1 MLGSKNKNSG
11 HYDTLISNKSE
22 FVGNLHFSGGL
33 HIDGRIKGNIVAD
46 DKSGAVVRISE
57 TGVVEGEIRVPN
69 VIINGCVKG
78 NVFSS
83 QHIELAKKADVQ
95 GDVHYT
101 IMEMVMGAQ
110 VNGSL
115 VHQADAKGKNGKGRN
130 SEPSLAEVDTA
141 EKVD

>member
-11 HYDTLISNKSE
+11 HFDTLISNKSE

-33 HIDGRIKGNIVAD
+33 HIDGKIKGNIIAE
-46 DKSGAVVRISE
+46 DKSGAVVRVSE
-57 TGVVEGEIRVPN
+57 TGIVEGEIRVPN
-69 VIINGCVKG
+69 VIINGRVNG
-78 NVFSS
+78 NVYSS
-83 QHIELAKKADVQ
+83 QHVELAKKAEVT

-115 VHQADAKGKNGKGRN
+115 VHQADQKGRKGRKPEAAIPEI
-130 SEPSLAEVDTA
+130 EPT

>member
-1 MLGSKNKNSG
+1 VLGSKNKNSG
-11 HYDTLISNKSE
+11 HYETLISNKPE

-33 HIDGRIKGNIVAD
+33 HIDGRIKGNIIAE

-69 VIINGCVKG
+69 VIINGRVAG
-78 NVFSS
+78 NVYSS

-110 VNGSL
+110 VNGAL
-115 VHQADAKGKNGKGRN
+115 VHQADPKAKGKARKQ
-130 SEPSLAEVDTA
+130 EPMAPEAVVA